1 MNKQYKIFFGTISN
15 HLNNHKS
22 KKEELKRLLKSKKR
36 IMELCEENKIVIDK
50 IIEILDR
57 VDELDESEFD
67 ELFETDKYA
76 EELWKTINKYKNDIE
91 SCLNKETTLNKETVT
106 LKKYYQKIYDLYQID
121 CNNID
126 IEISNIDLVIS
137 QLADISLD
145 PNINTESLSTL
156 YSAANKLNTLLDEF
170 VSHIDNFYTES
181 EANEHNANLEGAKHE
196 GDKVVYTQQMA
207 NDHNATLDGAV
218 SAGDVQVEEVLYTE
232 QTANEYNATLEGAIH
247 QCYEQHSFYLNTSE
261 KMSKYTQH
269 PDNTGLFDVLSIDE
283 NNIAEIKI
291 VLSEKGWSDGIKHV
305 NEEEIYHVQFPLN
318 GTQRDENGVGLAGK
332 KLMDMN
338 NQEISQN
345 YNYLYITAD
354 KTTDAITT
362 EEANEYNTTLEGS
375 VHEGDI
381 KVAEVLYTEETAN
394 EHNATLPNAVSAGD
408 VKDPE
413 ELYTEET
420 ANEYN
425 ATLPGAVKEGDPKV
439 QQNQSDK
446 K

>member
-50 IIEILDR
+50 IREILDR

-76 EELWKTINKYKNDIE
+76 EELWNTIKKYKDDIE

-106 LKKYYQKIYDLYQID
+106 LKEYYKKIYDLYQID

-126 IEISNIDLVIS
+126 IEISNIDLVIA

-181 EANEHNANLEGAKHE
+181 EANEHNANLEGAVK
-196 GDKVVYTQQMA
+196 
-207 NDHNATLDGAV
+207 
-218 SAGDVQVEEVLYTE
+218 AGDIKDPEELYTE
-232 QTANEYNATLEGAIH
+232 ETANEYNATLEGAIH
-247 QCYEQHSFYLNTSE
+247 AGDKKYDTEYRRYKFYVNAAAAGIS
-261 KMSKYTQH
+261 SSN
-269 PDNTGLFDVLSIDE
+269 PDNIGEFDRLSIDE
-283 NNIAEIKI
+283 NNLAKIKI
-291 VLSEKGWSDGIKHV
+291 VTSDKNDAAGPTGAIHV
-305 NEEEIYHVQFPLN
+305 QVNEIYHVQFPIN
-318 GTQRDENGVGLAGK
+318 GTEKVNNKWQPGTKLFDENNEAIIV
-332 KLMDMN
+332 N
-338 NQEISQN
+338 NGYFLWIN
-345 YNYLYITAD
+345 GTDIT
-354 KTTDAITT
+354 
-362 EEANEYNTTLEGS
+362 E
-375 VHEGDI
+375 
-381 KVAEVLYTEETAN
+381 YTEEEAN
-394 EHNATLPNAVSAGD
+394 EHNATLEGAKHEGD
-408 VKDPE
+408 QVV
-413 ELYTEET
+413 YTQQM